1 MLVLTANIFKQ
12 RKMWKQVKSKVIID
26 VLLMTQEMKVIILQE
41 NSAAGNRGQIMVTWS
56 VSKQG
61 DRPMLSCPVLMM
73 MMNTW
78 QTTAPVTCICHYR
91 GSPGH
96 WPAATGDW
104 VTRLH
109 NIIIISAATL
119 HLSTSS
125 TPGQGCF
132 VQAGADLSIVVNCS
146 NSLFFV
152 HLKYCAGH
160 QRGRERGDDGK
171 MFTDKIQIKYLH
183 HSLAVTSDNLLLKPS
198 QSKLSTLRTR
208 HEPTK
213 L

>member
-1 MLVLTANIFKQ
+1 MGATTALRNFWIIPYRKTAQ
-12 RKMWKQVKSKVIID
+12 RAIVVKS
-26 VLLMTQEMKVIILQE
+26 
-41 NSAAGNRGQIMVTWS
+41 WS

-61 DRPMLSCPVLMM
+61 NRPTLSCPVLMM

-78 QTTAPVTCICHYR
+78 QTTATVTCICHYR

-96 WPAATGDW
+96 WPVATGDW

-109 NIIIISAATL
+109 NIIIISVAAL
-119 HLSTSS
+119 HLSISS

-132 VQAGADLSIVVNCS
+132 VQAGADLSIVVNCP

-160 QRGRERGDDGK
+160 QRGSERGNDGK
-171 MFTDKIQIKYLH
+171 MFTDKIQIKYSPSFSGCYSQTICSSNHLNQNYQ
-183 HSLAVTSDNLLLKPS
+183 HSEPGTSRQNCKS
-198 QSKLSTLRTR
+198 FTMCWQMIKI
-208 HEPTK
+208 
-213 L
+213 

>member
-1 MLVLTANIFKQ
+1 MYFSWPKKWKSLFYRKTAQ
-12 RKMWKQVKSKVIID
+12 R
-26 VLLMTQEMKVIILQE
+26 
-41 NSAAGNRGQIMVTWS
+41 AIMVTSWS

-109 NIIIISAATL
+109 NIIIISVAAL
-119 HLSTSS
+119 HLSISS
-125 TPGQGCF
+125 SPGQGCV
-132 VQAGADLSIVVNCS
+132 VQAGADLSIVVNCP

-183 HSLAVTSDNLLLKPS
+183 HSLVVTSDNLLLKPS